1 MLEVSG
7 ISAGYGRVQVL
18 WDVTF
23 DVGAS
28 EVVAIIGPNGA
39 GKTTLLKTISGLV
52 APLAGAA
59 RFDGEDVTRRRP
71 NEMVALGVAHVPEGR
86 RVFAEMTVLENLEMG
101 SYTRRAR
108 ATRPSSLDA
117 AFRLF
122 PVLGRKRHMAAGG
135 LSGGEQQ
142 MLAIARGLMA
152 KPRLL
157 MLDEPSL
164 GLAPLLVE
172 ELFSV
177 LERIN
182 REEGVAILLV
192 EQNTQYALERLAGR
206 GYVLENGRVVLSG
219 SSSALLDDRK
229 VKEAYLGM

>member
-52 APLAGAA
+52 APFAGAA
-59 RFDGEDVTRRRP
+59 RIDGEDVTRRRP

-101 SYTRRAR
+101 SYNRRAR
-108 ATRPSSLDA
+108 ATRPASLDA

-122 PVLGRKRHMAAGG
+122 PVLDRKRHMAAGG

-219 SSSALLDDRK
+219 SSSALLDDPK

>member
-7 ISAGYGRVQVL
+7 ISAAYGKVHVL

-23 DVGAS
+23 EVGEA
-28 EVVAIIGPNGA
+28 EIVAIIGPNGA
-39 GKTTLLKTISGLV
+39 GKTTLLKAISGLV
-52 APLAGAA
+52 TPRAGTV
-59 RFDGEDVTRRRP
+59 RLDGRDVTCRRP
-71 NEMVALGVAHVPEGR
+71 NEMVARGVAHVPEGR
-86 RVFAEMTVLENLEMG
+86 RVFAEMTVVENLEMG
-101 SYTRRAR
+101 SYNGRARVVRRA
-108 ATRPSSLDA
+108 SLDA

-122 PVLGRKRHMAAGG
+122 PVLERKRTTAAGG

-172 ELFSV
+172 ELFAV

-192 EQNTQYALERLAGR
+192 EQNTQYALERLATR

-219 SSSALLDDRK
+219 SSSALLDDPK
-229 VKEAYLGM
+229 VREAYLGM